1 MQSNLYKLFRIAC
14 EDLNIIA
21 EMEHNGMLFDK
32 EGALTK
38 AEELKTRLDE
48 LKESFK
54 ELAESNFIEI
64 SSGVHL
70 SALLYGGALEEEIR
84 VAVGVYK
91 TGAKAGHVRYK
102 VERVEHSFERLVDP
116 LKKTETAISKRKREE
131 GKEDKETQWSVSED
145 VLKELKAKGKAKELI
160 KIILEYRGLEKL
172 RTTYLEGWA
181 NLIDSQFWEDNMI
194 HGNLNQCV
202 AETGRLSSSKPNLQN
217 ADKETKK
224 FLVSRYEFN

>member
-1 MQSNLYKLFRIAC
+1 MQNNLYKLFRIAC
-14 EDLNIIA
+14 EDLNAIA
-21 EMEHNGMLFDK
+21 EMEYNGMLFDK
-32 EGALTK
+32 EGARAK
-38 AEELKTRLDE
+38 AEKLKIRLDE
-48 LKESFK
+48 LKESFR
-54 ELAESNFIEI
+54 ELAGNSFIEI
-64 SSGVHL
+64 KSGVHL
-70 SALLYGGALEEEIR
+70 SALLYGGTLEEEIR

-91 TGAKAGHVRYK
+91 AGAKVGHVRYK
-102 VERVEHSFERLVDP
+102 VERIGHSFERLVNP